1 MTTPTT
7 QQIASI
13 QSLYVAYFNRA
24 ADVSG
29 LQYWEGVLANSS
41 NPASVLAQISASFST
56 SVEYQSIYAGL
67 TNFNI
72 VDKVYVNLFGH
83 DGDLP
88 GLQYWTNLLNQGKIT
103 ISNVVTQ
110 IAGGAQGTDLVAYNS
125 KVSGAIAFTNSLDT
139 GTKAIAYSGT
149 FANAQAATWLSGIT
163 SADTLTSQTAAIPSV
178 INAIENGPSQAIA
191 LTTNADN
198 ITAQHVVVT
207 GYTSASGVQGT
218 YNPGDQITPT
228 GTDNS
233 LIVNDYQPTSYFNGT
248 PSGWYATVLSGA
260 TVSNVQTVTFN
271 SNEAVIADT
280 VNSTLGFSGLTQ
292 LNINSV
298 SYQYGYGYNSSF
310 YGSDIIT
317 AADTTAITV
326 NDLLAGN
333 AGGEGVS
340 GLTVNGGSTVFIN
353 ESNGKFANGG
363 IITVSGGKLTSS
375 VTINQSESK
384 GQSSQNIL
392 INDVYGTKDGHQSLL
407 GKTGTI
413 TAVALDGLNT
423 AYGSNVIN
431 SDVLSSLSVTNSKNA
446 VLSLSNQLHNT
457 YSTTLL
463 NLTVGND
470 VGLKLYDEWNNYQTL
485 NVTTGAKGSTVGFSN
500 FTSVTS
506 ETVSGSSVL
515 TQDSTLGL
523 DSLKTITVSGGAGF
537 ISDLSGLSKLTS
549 VTADSTSTGLVG
561 VALNAQKTS
570 FTGSAGQD
578 AVLISNDATKLIK
591 AGSARGNEI
600 VLNNNAT
607 AFSQTYTGANVQG
620 FTTLGVAN
628 DSLGVFALSG
638 KTALFS
644 GINAVDVITQTAGD
658 VTFTGASQATTLTF
672 DGYNGSNYN
681 NVTFQTADTTGA
693 TDSLNITLGIS
704 TAYAASLG
712 TSLVTPTNTGF
723 TAANILTLSDSN
735 NVGIAN
741 LTINS
746 STIALGNHGTYS
758 TVAADGY
765 NTITTLNDAG
775 LTSLHLTGTGGFTTY
790 NLTVT
795 GTSLTVT
802 DDSTSQWGIYFG
814 TSLSGVNLTTLNF
827 AGSNVNSTIAAG
839 GATYIDS
846 LVLGTST
853 LTVKDS
859 FAGDVYIGGLSTT
872 ATHSVTADG
881 ITTVTPDYLTS
892 LTLTN
897 TSTAG
902 ILEVNAVQDNN
913 LSSLTLSGNVI
924 YNSLLGNIDNLVFG
938 SMGNAWGY
946 DTVTT
951 GITVSGATDN
961 ANVWFWT
968 ANNGGANADGL
979 NSTAV
984 DTITLGN
991 GNNNVADGG
1000 LGTVNISVGTGSNH
1014 VWAYNFIYGGGNP
1027 SNDKYTSGADTITLA
1042 AHDVS
1047 STDVVGVGQTQ
1058 KYNTSTG
1065 ETVGYS
1071 VISGLNNVSTSQ
1083 DEIVF
1088 AADNGVN
1095 GAQGAVNVLS
1105 GTFTNI
1111 NDWFAAAE
1119 TAAVATTHQIEAFN
1133 FGGNTYLVESNSNF
1147 GVTVVELVGVSTT
1160 TAAHFVASNGAL
1172 AVHV

>member
-1 MTTPTT
+1 M
-7 QQIASI
+7 
-13 QSLYVAYFNRA
+13 
-24 ADVSG
+24 
-29 LQYWEGVLANSS
+29 
-41 NPASVLAQISASFST
+41 
-56 SVEYQSIYAGL
+56 
-67 TNFNI
+67 
-72 VDKVYVNLFGH
+72 
-83 DGDLP
+83 
-88 GLQYWTNLLNQGKIT
+88 
-103 ISNVVTQ
+103 
-110 IAGGAQGTDLVAYNS
+110 
-125 KVSGAIAFTNSLDT
+125 
-139 GTKAIAYSGT
+139 
-149 FANAQAATWLSGIT
+149 
-163 SADTLTSQTAAIPSV
+163 
-178 INAIENGPSQAIA
+178 
-191 LTTNADN
+191 
-198 ITAQHVVVT
+198 
-207 GYTSASGVQGT
+207 
-218 YNPGDQITPT
+218 
-228 GTDNS
+228 
-233 LIVNDYQPTSYFNGT
+233 
-248 PSGWYATVLSGA
+248 
-260 TVSNVQTVTFN
+260 
-271 SNEAVIADT
+271 
-280 VNSTLGFSGLTQ
+280 
-292 LNINSV
+292 
-298 SYQYGYGYNSSF
+298 
-310 YGSDIIT
+310 
-317 AADTTAITV
+317 
-326 NDLLAGN
+326 
-333 AGGEGVS
+333 
-340 GLTVNGGSTVFIN
+340 
-353 ESNGKFANGG
+353 
-363 IITVSGGKLTSS
+363 
-375 VTINQSESK
+375 
-384 GQSSQNIL
+384 
-392 INDVYGTKDGHQSLL
+392 
-407 GKTGTI
+407 
-413 TAVALDGLNT
+413 
-423 AYGSNVIN
+423 
-431 SDVLSSLSVTNSKNA
+431 
-446 VLSLSNQLHNT
+446 
-457 YSTTLL
+457 
-463 NLTVGND
+463 
-470 VGLKLYDEWNNYQTL
+470 
-485 NVTTGAKGSTVGFSN
+485 
-500 FTSVTS
+500 
-506 ETVSGSSVL
+506 
-515 TQDSTLGL
+515 
-523 DSLKTITVSGGAGF
+523 
-537 ISDLSGLSKLTS
+537 
-549 VTADSTSTGLVG
+549 
-561 VALNAQKTS
+561 
-570 FTGSAGQD
+570 
-578 AVLISNDATKLIK
+578 
-591 AGSARGNEI
+591 
-600 VLNNNAT
+600 NNNAT